1 MLGAHLVFQNT
12 SFPVKN
18 ARFTPASRA
27 AVTLARCW
35 PDQYSSWPAVRKILC
50 CSMMDAAPG
59 WDMSTP
65 LV

>member
-1 MLGAHLVFQNT
+1 MLGSNRVFQNT
-12 SFPVKN
+12 SFPLKN

-27 AVTLARCW
+27 ALTFARCW
-35 PDQYSSWPAVRKILC
+35 PDQYSSWPADMNILC
-50 CSMMDAAPG
+50 CSMMDAAPD